1 MKALIVVDVQKDF
14 CEGGSLA
21 VNDAASIVPV
31 INDLT
36 ANGEY
41 DIVVFTQDWHPS
53 DHKSFASNWEGKNV
67 FDVVQLGSTDQ
78 VLWPDHCIAGEV
90 GSQLHNDLITCLG
103 SKEPRAK
110 IIFFKKGMNTDVDSY
125 SGFYDNDHSTSTGL
139 KECLEKRG
147 ITEVDVCGLATDFCV
162 KFTALDAKAEGFD
175 TTVLLE
181 ASRGVF
187 LGGEAD
193 KEKTISELT
202 EAGVHV
208 S

>member
-21 VNDAASIVPV
+21 VNDADSIVPV

-36 ANGEY
+36 ANGKY
-41 DIVVFTQDWHPS
+41 DVVVFTLDWHPPT
-53 DHKSFASNWEGKNV
+53 HKSFASNWEGKNV
-67 FDVVQLGSTDQ
+67 FDLVKLGDTDQ

-110 IIFFKKGMNTDVDSY
+110 IIFFNKGEHPRVDSY

-139 KECLEKRG
+139 VEYLKGKG
-147 ITEVDVCGLATDFCV
+147 VTEVDVCGLATDYCV

-193 KEKTISELT
+193 KEKIINELT
-202 EAGVHV
+202 EAGICV